1 MLSPFKAEMGTKQTE
16 NCELL
21 FSSQQISRQDNFF
34 WLQPVPTNLSTNF
47 EKDQVPL
54 RRNRELR
61 PGLDGGLWLAVP
73 VRDGV
78 VDALAACHEGGLL
91 RLEVADRGQVVLGVA
106 GLKNEAWKQKL
117 A

>member
-1 MLSPFKAEMGTKQTE
+1 M
-16 NCELL
+16 
-21 FSSQQISRQDNFF
+21 NFF
-34 WLQPVPTNLSTNF
+34 SRRSKSADKTIFWFQPVLTNLSTNF
-47 EKDQVPL
+47 EKDQVPV

-78 VDALAACHEGGLL
+78 VDALAARHEGGLL